1 MYLVGIVGFTAGIVD
16 YAIMDIV
23 RSCVE
28 TECESFPAAFE
39 IWNDFTSETLIY
51 LFTPLIFM
59 YILLNFDIINSDAS
73 ENRWLTRIMVILML
87 LIVSSSVIELLQSF
101 LPVPEMISSAALA
114 MVVAIFIGWEERIM
128 TNLMREGDTVSKKLI
143 GMDELVIPKI
153 DDRDYDIMSASIA
166 SVVFFSTVAVKLG
179 MPFHSSVSASK
190 GAIEGLT
197 RSLAAE
203 FAPKIRVNAI
213 APSILNTP
221 MSEKFLNSETKIEN
235 ARNRHPLKEIG
246 SANDIAEMVK
256 FLLIDESK
264 WMTGQIIPFDG
275 GMSSVKTN

>member
-1 MYLVGIVGFTAGIVD
+1 MKTYVVFGGSRGIG
-16 YAIMDIV
+16 
-23 RSCVE
+23 
-28 TECESFPAAFE
+28 
-39 IWNDFTSETLIY
+39 
-51 LFTPLIFM
+51 
-59 YILLNFDIINSDAS
+59 
-73 ENRWLTRIMVILML
+73 
-87 LIVSSSVIELLQSF
+87 
-101 LPVPEMISSAALA
+101 AALVSVLLKDGHAVLNVSRNDSEEKHVNLSYHSLDVLKQDWDGLPALQEIHGLAYCPGSIDLKPLRRVSVDDMKEA
-114 MVVAIFIGWEERIM
+114 MDVNLYGALKAIQWAYPVMRKTPNAAVV
-128 TNLMREGDTVSKKLI
+128 L
-143 GMDELVIPKI
+143 
-153 DDRDYDIMSASIA
+153 
-166 SVVFFSTVAVKLG
+166 FSTVAVSQG
-179 MPFHSSVSASK
+179 MPFHTVVASAK
-190 GAIEGLT
+190 GAVEGFAK
-197 RSLAAE
+197 SLAAE